1 MVDCFHNFFFS
12 KVSLLN
18 YSPTFVPDPE
28 STPVATA
35 YPIKWTSK
43 KDNKNEFVQLVYG
56 LHKAGFINEGKGEIT
71 KIVESLAGIFKID
84 LGKGW
89 QANHSSSIHK
99 AKNDY
104 QPPIYNKIKEAYQ
117 RYMEEQIESKK
128 KK

>member
-1 MVDCFHNFFFS
+1 MFEEPGN
-12 KVSLLN
+12 
-18 YSPTFVPDPE
+18 
-28 STPVATA
+28 TPVTNS

-43 KDNKNEFVQLVYG
+43 KDNKNEFVQLIYG
-56 LHKAGFINEGKGEIT
+56 LHKAGLINEGKGEIT

-99 AKNDY
+99 AKNNY
-104 QPPIYNKIKEAYQ
+104 QPPVFTKIKEAYQ
-117 RYMEEQIESKK
+117 QYMQDQVEGKK